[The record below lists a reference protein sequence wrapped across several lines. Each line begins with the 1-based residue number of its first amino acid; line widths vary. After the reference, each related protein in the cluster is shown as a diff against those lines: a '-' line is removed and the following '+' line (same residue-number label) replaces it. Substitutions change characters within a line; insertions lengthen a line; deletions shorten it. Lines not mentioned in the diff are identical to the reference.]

1 MGILVSSPSASVRLH
16 GDIVTGRVQV
26 VAERSQYK
34 TRCGSCLTPVLIEI
48 LLFVR
53 IAFRVGELSN
63 DENDL

>member
-1 MGILVSSPSASVRLH
+1 M
-16 GDIVTGRVQV
+16 QV

-34 TRCGSCLTPVLIEI
+34 TRCGSCLTPVLVEI

-63 DENDL
+63 DENEL